1 MQPAATQPT
10 QTQNYYQQQ
19 QQYAQQY
26 AQQQAQYAAQQQA
39 QQQQQQYT
47 QQVILLNK
55 SRSHLEFFAFLK
67 SKKKIAYVIR

>member
-39 QQQQQQYT
+39 QQQQQQQYT
-47 QQVILLNK
+47 QQVILVNK
-55 SRSHLEFFAFLK
+55 SCSHLEFPAFLK
-67 SKKKIAYVIR
+67 SKK